1 MYKAELVSEEPS
13 PQDRWLE
20 VMVAG
25 DWCEVYIGDANDP
38 DADEWLA
45 IAHLWIAAGELLEG
59 CEMARAEL
67 MQLAEA
73 HASESR
79 YKARL
84 LDKVAALDVII
95 AKAKGTT

>member
-1 MYKAELVSEEPS
+1 MYKAELMCEEPIS
-13 PQDRWLE
+13 DDRWLE
-20 VMVAG
+20 VMVG
-25 DWCEVYIGDANDP
+25 GEWHEVYMGDVDDP
-38 DADEWLA
+38 DADDWLA

-79 YKARL
+79 YKAGL
-84 LDKVAALDVII
+84 LDKVEALDIII
-95 AKAKGTT
+95 AKAKGA